1 MPDEQI
7 PSVDEF
13 LDALSDE
20 PACRHRCRPT
30 SSSDR
35 CPNRSYWM
43 PPDFTRKR
51 EGVWCCS
58 LPKGHEGRHVACLYH
73 GDFPRYENGHA
84 VLTWAQG
91 EGTEDEKKYEQGR
104 P

>member
-20 PACRHRCRPT
+20 PACRYRCRPT

-35 CPNRSYWM
+35 CPTRSYRM

-73 GDFPRYENGHA
+73 GDCPRNGHA
-84 VLTWAQG
+84 VVTWAQG
-91 EGTEDEKKYEQGR
+91 EGTADEEKYEQGR